1 MTLKIMTGGDHAP
14 VSWSPFVS
22 CFRAGGRYRYGLR
35 AQGFRVGGLRGPR
48 LRGFGFRVS
57 PRVVEFTVMSTLWSP
72 KP

>member
-1 MTLKIMTGGDHAP
+1 MGFGH
-14 VSWSPFVS
+14 
-22 CFRAGGRYRYGLR
+22 RGL
-35 AQGFRVGGLRGPR
+35 GLGGLRGPR